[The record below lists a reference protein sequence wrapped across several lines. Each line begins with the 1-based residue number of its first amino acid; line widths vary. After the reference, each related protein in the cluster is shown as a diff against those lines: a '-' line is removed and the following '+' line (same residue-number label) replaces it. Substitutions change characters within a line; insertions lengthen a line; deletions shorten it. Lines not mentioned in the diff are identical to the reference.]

1 MPELRAQDFVV
12 FTNQWRLW
20 PDHWHIGEPH
30 ATEPSVLG
38 YLWRCDFCQKTMLML
53 VKYGSSELAGDEIRE
68 EVRRALRQEESWVVW
83 PAKAPRELPDEA
95 PPDARSFFREA
106 SVAESAGALR
116 GAAGLYR
123 ACVEALVD
131 DQENI
136 PDKPLRAK
144 IEALRGRIDDDLLS
158 DLHEARLT
166 GKCGPPRRG
175 RVLIGGGHRHRQ
187 PDRGCSAHSVRRARK
202 APLPSSSPPQS
213 GPPTGPLFS
222 LYGWPLRSFAYLSRW
237 ARLAVISA
245 KC

>member
-1 MPELRAQDFVV
+1 MECQNCGHKTSMVL
-12 FTNQWRLW
+12 TNQWRLW

-166 GKCGPPRRG
+166 GNWSLHDGVEFSSEEVTDIASLIEDAVRILYVEPAKRREM
-175 RVLIGGGHRHRQ
+175 RDARAARR
-187 PDRGCSAHSVRRARK
+187 DRRADT
-202 APLPSSSPPQS
+202 QS
-213 GPPTGPLFS
+213 DP
-222 LYGWPLRSFAYLSRW
+222 A
-237 ARLAVISA
+237 
-245 KC
+245 